1 MVVAAEQVVVHI
13 NYVFPFAAAEVND
26 VAVDEVV
33 YGTHMEFAI
42 DDTQH
47 RHFY

>member
-13 NYVFPFAAAEVND
+13 NYVFPYAVAE
-26 VAVDEVV
+26 VDEVV
-33 YGTHMEFAI
+33 YDTHMDFVI